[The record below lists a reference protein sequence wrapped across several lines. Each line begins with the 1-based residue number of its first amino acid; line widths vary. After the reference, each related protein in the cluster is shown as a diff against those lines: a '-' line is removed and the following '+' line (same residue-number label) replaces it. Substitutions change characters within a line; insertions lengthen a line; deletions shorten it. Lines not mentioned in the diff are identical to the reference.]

1 MSGEEKKGVL
11 TSIDHIVLTASDMD
25 QTISFYCDILGMELQ
40 TFTPS
45 DGGQKRWSLKFG
57 DHKINLHDE
66 KLPYN
71 PHAKNPISGAVD
83 ICFLSSTPIKT
94 WKNIFSKYN
103 IKIED
108 GPVRKTGASSPI
120 MSLYVR
126 DPDLNLIEI
135 SNKM

>member
-1 MSGEEKKGVL
+1 M
-11 TSIDHIVLTASDMD
+11 
-25 QTISFYCDILGMELQ
+25 SFYCDILGMELQ
-40 TFTPS
+40 TFIPS
-45 DGGQKRWSLKFG
+45 DGGEKRRSLKFG

-66 KLPYN
+66 ESPYN
-71 PHAKNPISGAVD
+71 PHAQNPISGAVD

-94 WKNIFSKYN
+94 WKNIFSKNN

-108 GPVRKTGASSPI
+108 GPVKKTGASGPI

-135 SNKM
+135 SNKI

>member
-1 MSGEEKKGVL
+1 MSEEEEKGAL

-120 MSLYVR
+120 ISLYVR

-135 SNKM
+135 SNKI